1 MMKPNLLVLILIW
14 CCTINIVHAYGS
26 VANPQTHFLN
36 QRCSKYNASNL
47 RSFFGSINESFSR
60 LRDQVNNH
68 RKHFVTAESQ
78 ARGKILTHTMFQC
91 RNYLSRI
98 DCLACFNTASTQIRN
113 CSSAKAARVIYD
125 GCFLRYE
132 RGRFY
137 NQTTEPDNG
146 VSCGNMSSNATSFKL
161 VAEKVLME
169 LQTTTAKTKGFY
181 AATKTEVAGGSA
193 IYAIAQC
200 VETATEDD
208 CLQCM
213 TVGYNNLQSCLPN
226 TEGRAYDAGCFVR
239 YSTTPFFADNQTID
253 ITPYLDQATKAT
265 MAGGGAIYAVA
276 QCVETAAENDCLR
289 CMQVGY
295 NNLQS
300 CLPNTEGRA
309 YDAGCFMRYSTTPF
323 FPDNQT
329 IDITPY
335 LKRGGSRKKWI
346 IVGVVVGSGGL
357 LLIILAVFA
366 FRRSRKPKR
375 FPREDEDGREYL
387 LQRAWGLYERGMQLE
402 LVDEAIDPNEYDAE
416 EAKKII
422 EIALLCTQASAA
434 TRPTMSE
441 AVVLLKS
448 KSFPDHLRPTM
459 PVFVVSSLKS
469 REDNSRYESNDFFD
483 QIFSRSSILCGNQTA
498 DGSTDFG
505 AVGEQVL
512 IDLRIGTPKIRG
524 YFAATKTK
532 VAGGA
537 IYAFAQCAETL
548 SQDTCLDCLSVEQS
562 SIQGCLPSTEG
573 RAFDPGCF
581 MRYSETP
588 FFADNQTIDI
598 SPFLKQDRKVPREF
612 PQAWDLYEK
621 GMELELVDKS
631 LGPNSYDIEELKKV
645 IGIALLCTQP
655 SAGMRPAMS
664 EVVVLLSSNDFL
676 EDMRPSMPIFIE
688 SNGRP
693 PRDISAST
701 ASSVSNASASNSIVP
716 AR

>member
-1 MMKPNLLVLILIW
+1 
-14 CCTINIVHAYGS
+14 
-26 VANPQTHFLN
+26 
-36 QRCSKYNASNL
+36 
-47 RSFFGSINESFSR
+47 
-60 LRDQVNNH
+60 
-68 RKHFVTAESQ
+68 
-78 ARGKILTHTMFQC
+78 MFQC

-181 AATKTEVAGGSA
+181 AATKTEVVGGSA

-226 TEGRAYDAGCFVR
+226 IEGRAYDAGCFMR

-253 ITPYLDQATKAT
+253 ITPYLDQVCPVASTYCYSSGFMASNVWKYLNITLLFGNPQPHLLNKGCSAYNSSNLPIFFENINKTFSSLKAQISNNQNKHFATANSTRGEVLTYAMFQCRNYLSKTECLACFNTASTQIRNCSAANGARIIYDGCFLRYETERFYEETTELGNGESCGNTSAMVVGFSLAAQQVLMQLQTVTPKMKGFYAATKTT
-265 MAGGGAIYAVA
+265 MAGGDAIYAVA

-346 IVGVVVGSGGL
+346 IVGVVVGGGGL

-366 FRRSRKPKR
+366 FRRSRKPRPFRRGAKHKVNSASMQTNKESSTTLSSR
-375 FPREDEDGREYL
+375 KKSPTRTTSRRWSSTNVPNDKKNSTTL
-387 LQRAWGLYERGMQLE
+387 L
-402 LVDEAIDPNEYDAE
+402 
-416 EAKKII
+416 
-422 EIALLCTQASAA
+422 S
-434 TRPTMSE
+434 
-441 AVVLLKS
+441 S
-448 KSFPDHLRPTM
+448 K
-459 PVFVVSSLKS
+459 
-469 REDNSRYESNDFFD
+469 E
-483 QIFSRSSILCGNQTA
+483 RSSI
-498 DGSTDFG
+498 
-505 AVGEQVL
+505 
-512 IDLRIGTPKIRG
+512 
-524 YFAATKTK
+524 
-532 VAGGA
+532 
-537 IYAFAQCAETL
+537 
-548 SQDTCLDCLSVEQS
+548 
-562 SIQGCLPSTEG
+562 
-573 RAFDPGCF
+573 
-581 MRYSETP
+581 
-588 FFADNQTIDI
+588 
-598 SPFLKQDRKVPREF
+598 
-612 PQAWDLYEK
+612 
-621 GMELELVDKS
+621 
-631 LGPNSYDIEELKKV
+631 
-645 IGIALLCTQP
+645 
-655 SAGMRPAMS
+655 
-664 EVVVLLSSNDFL
+664 
-676 EDMRPSMPIFIE
+676 
-688 SNGRP
+688 
-693 PRDISAST
+693 
-701 ASSVSNASASNSIVP
+701 
-716 AR
+716 